1 MQRRVPRGCRFPSRS
16 RGVPHGRSARGGRV
30 GPVNA
35 PPPTTNSFERLFSP
49 LKVGPMTVPNRI
61 CETTNTIGAA
71 QMPGFVDDSFM
82 AHHVAKAKGGTGWI
96 GSETFLLDL
105 PLPDEA
111 ADEFFPGTGAVRF
124 PLYKMP
130 GFVES
135 LGRFREA
142 VHAEGSVVVCQLT
155 LLNFTMAASSVPIV
169 ECYDWVPHP
178 LDASEIAKI
187 LHTYAEAAEEFVKAG
202 VDGIEIH
209 CAHETLPQTFLSP
222 ALNQRTDEWG
232 GDARAR
238 TKFLRELLLG
248 VKERIGDAAAVGIR
262 ISGQEAREDGYD
274 PVELREMMSHVAE
287 TGTLDFVNVDV
298 GHCWGKPSY
307 VQPSYVGHAIYRDIG
322 RALKVDLDGP
332 AILFSGRVTDPGIA
346 EQLLQSEC
354 CDLVGMT
361 RAGIADPEFANKAR
375 DGRLSEIRRCIGC
388 NRCIGQSVNSDVPDM
403 FRKPVCSVNPE
414 VGNEIFYAGKQAP
427 PSETRRFVVVGGGA
441 AGCEAA
447 RVAAR
452 RGHEVTLFERGT
464 RLGGQVNLAA
474 KAPGRDSFEDFVIF
488 QESQLELHGVDV
500 RLEAEPSAREI
511 LALEPD
517 AVACATGSQP
527 RWPDTPGV
535 RSANVVQGWDVLA
548 GKAEVG
554 ERVAVV
560 SHEDGFETPNV
571 ADFLAAQGKH
581 VEIFHKW
588 LAIGSQIDRYS
599 IGAVMG
605 QLVDGDVAIH
615 TGMRLAGVAD
625 GKLEFVSAFNDRNVR
640 FEGFD
645 TVVLVYGSQPD
656 TRLYDELKLA
666 GTTPTG
672 STPKLFLVGAA
683 WVPRVL
689 ADATQHG
696 ARVGMEIG

>member
-1 MQRRVPRGCRFPSRS
+1 MSQP
-16 RGVPHGRSARGGRV
+16 A
-30 GPVNA
+30 
-35 PPPTTNSFERLFSP
+35 PTTSQFEHLFSP

-71 QMPGFVDDSFM
+71 QMPGFVDDAFM

-96 GSETFLLDL
+96 GSETFLLDV

-111 ADEFFPGTGAVRF
+111 ADEFFPGTGAIRI

-135 LGRFREA
+135 VGRFREA

-169 ECYDWVPHP
+169 ECYDWIPHP
-178 LDASEIAKI
+178 LDADEIARI
-187 LHTYAEAAEEFVKAG
+187 LRTYAAAAAEFVKAG

-209 CAHETLPQTFLSP
+209 CAHETLPHTFLSP
-222 ALNQRTDEWG
+222 ALNQRSDEWG
-232 GDARAR
+232 GDAEAR

-248 VKERIGDAAAVGIR
+248 VKERVGDAAALGIR
-262 ISGQEAREDGYD
+262 INGEEAREDGYD
-274 PVELREMMSHVAE
+274 RLQMREMMSHVAA

-298 GHCWGKPSY
+298 GHCWGRPSY
-307 VQPSYVGHAIYRDIG
+307 VQPSYFGHAVYREVG
-322 RALKVDLDGP
+322 RALKVDLGGT

-346 EQLLQSEC
+346 EQLLRSGC

-375 DGRLSEIRRCIGC
+375 HGRLSEIRRCIGC

-414 VGNEIFYAGKQAP
+414 VGNEIFYASKHELAP
-427 PSETRRFVVVGGGA
+427 QQRRFVVVGGGA

-447 RVAAR
+447 RVAAL
-452 RGHEVTLFERGT
+452 RGHEVVLFERSE

-488 QESQLELHGVDV
+488 QESQLALHGVDV
-500 RLEAEPSAREI
+500 RLEADPGIDEI

-517 AVACATGSQP
+517 AVACATGSVP
-527 RWPDTPGV
+527 RWPATPGV
-535 RSANVVQGWDVLA
+535 RSANVFQGWDVLA
-548 GKAEVG
+548 GRADVG

-560 SHEDGFETPNV
+560 SQEDGFETPNV
-571 ADFLAAQGKH
+571 ADFLASQGKR

-588 LAIGSQIDRYS
+588 LGIGSQIDRYS

-605 QLVDGDVAIH
+605 RLVDGQVAIH
-615 TGMRLAGVAD
+615 TGVRLKGVGD
-625 GKLEFVSAFNDRNVR
+625 GKLEFVSAFNDGTFC

-645 TVVLVYGSQPD
+645 SVVLVYGSQPD
-656 TRLYDELKLA
+656 TRLYDELKRA
-666 GTTPTG
+666 ADEPKA
-672 STPKLFLVGAA
+672 STPRLFLVGSA